1 MNKTAK
7 QRLSQTEI
15 DSLVQQAASK
25 KRFSAG
31 PGQPGPRPQKPE
43 PKPAVDSKRGT
54 EAAAPASSS
63 APSTSGQ
70 GDNRN
75 QAPARTEEPLP
86 AQQPQSVAEPPKEEP
101 QPARKSPEAPV
112 KSDNGPS
119 KVQKQVSIPPL
130 SSSSRGPLQLEQS
143 FQLPGEGTSDSQ
155 RDLVMAVLNKKLS
168 RLR

>member
-15 DSLVQQAASK
+15 DGLVQQAASK
-25 KRFSAG
+25 KPLSAG
-31 PGQPGPRPQKPE
+31 SGQPVPRPQRQE
-43 PKPAVDSKRGT
+43 PKPTVDSKRRSET
-54 EAAAPASSS
+54 AAPSSS
-63 APSTSGQ
+63 GAPSTSGQ
-70 GDNRN
+70 EDNRN
-75 QAPARTEEPLP
+75 QTSGRTEERLP
-86 AQQPQSVAEPPKEEP
+86 TQQTQSAPEPTKEEP
-101 QPARKSPEAPV
+101 QPARKSSEAPV

-143 FQLPGEGTSDSQ
+143 FQLLGEGASDSHQ
-155 RDLVMAVLNKKLS
+155 DMVMAVLNKKLS

>member
-7 QRLSQTEI
+7 QRLSQAEI

-25 KRFSAG
+25 RPLSPG
-31 PGQPGPRPQKPE
+31 LGQPGPRPQRQE
-43 PKPAVDSKRGT
+43 PKPTVDSKRRT
-54 EAAAPASSS
+54 EAAAPASSGE
-63 APSTSGQ
+63 PSTSGQ
-70 GDNRN
+70 EDNRN
-75 QAPARTEEPLP
+75 KASAQTEERVPT
-86 AQQPQSVAEPPKEEP
+86 QQPQSAAEPPKEEP
-101 QPARKSPEAPV
+101 QPARKPSEAPV
-112 KSDNGPS
+112 KSDGGPG